1 MQLSF
6 YLDLIKQVNIGN
18 YRGRKILAKP
28 IFIIALIEAIEK
40 RISTNNRF
48 FYKTL
53 VDLYK
58 QIYHLYIGM
67 NITPMHKP
75 FYHLQ
80 NDGFWHIQYINS
92 PICINSVKAING
104 HVEYAYLDNA
114 LWDLQQDK
122 EARKTIKEEIV
133 RFFKLDVNN

>member
-18 YRGRKILAKP
+18 FRGRKILAKP
-28 IFIIALIEAIEK
+28 IFIIMLIEAIEK
-40 RISTNNRF
+40 GIVTNNRF

-58 QIYHLYIGM
+58 QVYHLYIKT

-80 NDGFWHIQYINS
+80 NDGFWHIQYQNL
-92 PICINSVKAING
+92 PIYINSVKAINSY
-104 HVEYAYLDNA
+104 VEYAYLDDA
-114 LWDLQQDK
+114 LWDLLQEK
-122 EARKTIKEEIV
+122 GARKTIKEEIV
-133 RFFKLDVNN
+133 RFFKLDANN

>member
-80 NDGFWHIQYINS
+80 NDGFWLFNI
-92 PICINSVKAING
+92 
-104 HVEYAYLDNA
+104 
-114 LWDLQQDK
+114 
-122 EARKTIKEEIV
+122 
-133 RFFKLDVNN
+133 

>member
-18 YRGRKILAKP
+18 FRGRKILAKP
-28 IFIIALIEAIEK
+28 IFIIVLIEAIEK
-40 RISTNNRF
+40 RMVTNNRF

-58 QIYHLYIGM
+58 QVYHLYIET

-80 NDGFWHIQYINS
+80 NDGFWHIQYQNL
-92 PICINSVKAING
+92 PIYINSVKAINS
-104 HVEYAYLDNA
+104 HVEYAYLDDA
-114 LWDLQQDK
+114 LWDLLQDK

-133 RFFKLDVNN
+133 RFFKLDANN

>member
-1 MQLSF
+1 M
-6 YLDLIKQVNIGN
+6 
-18 YRGRKILAKP
+18 AKP

-48 FYKTL
+48 FYETL

-114 LWDLQQDK
+114 LWDLLQDK

>member
-28 IFIIALIEAIEK
+28 IFMITLIESIEK
-40 RISTNNRF
+40 KIITNNRF
-48 FYKTL
+48 FYETL
-53 VDLYK
+53 VELYK
-58 QIYHLYIGM
+58 QVYHLYIGM
-67 NITPMHKP
+67 NTTPMHKP

-80 NDGFWHIQYINS
+80 SDGFWHIQYINS
-92 PICINSVKAING
+92 PIYINSVKAINS

-114 LWDLQQDK
+114 LWDLLQKK
-122 EARKTIKEEIV
+122 EARKIIKEEIV
-133 RFFKLDVNN
+133 KFFKLDANN